1 MRGTNIKELPSS
13 IGYLESLEALDLSY
27 CSNFENFLEMEKTK
41 FLKDLLVET
50 AIKEL
55 SSSIGCL
62 ELLKTINLKYCSK
75 FEKFPEI

>member
-50 AIKEL
+50 AIKEI
-55 SSSIGCL
+55 SSSIVMNTHL
-62 ELLKTINLKYCSK
+62 SDNYKRI
-75 FEKFPEI
+75 

>member
-1 MRGTNIKELPSS
+1 MRGTNIKELPSI

-41 FLKDLLVET
+41 FLKGLLVET

-55 SSSIGCL
+55 SSSMKCL
-62 ELLKTINLKYCSK
+62 SIVQNLRNFQRSKEL
-75 FEKFPEI
+75 